1 MFRYNI
7 QSHVANYIQE
17 MLRSTYI
24 PVVPTINPY
33 FDSEIKT
40 TIKLQDGFSYIEGEH
55 LYSGSTIKKKWEFG
69 QNVPN
74 ITANYISTQN
84 YYSTEVHEWLGNYL
98 RSYRDYY
105 GIDLMNFY
113 NCYSGRQISNVGLPV
128 KPRKSSA
135 NTTSWWEGAYQDN
148 TKVTCFPIRV
158 GASYNIKIYNTL
170 SGPVKLQP
178 LFFNRGKLLT
188 IQSQKPPQHNFLAQC
203 IDIGYTNLCTYKATI
218 ANLVDSELLTEDST
232 LRLKLIQNQRYL
244 YLFLQVPTTE
254 ELQIS
259 VIESTGYPKALY
271 STLLDLP
278 EKIKYNVPFS
288 DKLLEYLTGNVI
300 TSVDSIPQ
308 NIERVQR
315 VISSEDFKTR
325 FGDKFKDSYSKGVFD
340 EDMRIFLYNTF
351 NKYVDVYGNHI
362 KDFLGYV
369 DKDVE
374 ELLWDCAG
382 KDLRKSLLEIGQKL

>member
-24 PVVPTINPY
+24 PMVPTINPY

-113 NCYSGRQISNVGLPV
+113 NCYSGRQISNIGLPV
-128 KPRKSSA
+128 KPRSSSK
-135 NTTSWWEGAYQDN
+135 NTTSWWEGTYQEN
-148 TKVTCFPIRV
+148 ARVTCFPIRV
-158 GASYNIKIYNTL
+158 GASYIIKIYNTL
-170 SGPVKLQP
+170 SGPIKIQP
-178 LFFNRGKLLT
+178 LFFNKGKILT
-188 IQSQKPPQHNFLAQC
+188 IQSLGNPPEPNFLSPC
-203 IDIGYTNLCTYKATI
+203 KDVGYTNFCTYKATI
-218 ANLVDSELLTEDST
+218 SNLMSST
-232 LRLKLIQNQRYL
+232 SDNLILKSRLVQNQRYL

-271 STLLDLP
+271 NTLLELP
-278 EKIKYNVPFS
+278 ETIKYSVPFS
-288 DKLLEYLTGNVI
+288 DRLLEYLTGNVI
-300 TSVDSIPQ
+300 TSTDVIPQ

-315 VISSEDFKTR
+315 IISSDDFKAR
-325 FGDKFKDSYSKGVFD
+325 FGVKLEAPYSKGIYD
-340 EDMRIFLYNTF
+340 ENMRLFLYNIF
-351 NKYVDVYGNHI
+351 NERHI

-374 ELLWDCAG
+374 ELLWDCVG
-382 KDLRKSLLEIGQKL
+382 IDLKKVLLEIGQKV